1 MDGGSGK
8 KTDDRHQLQEAIV
21 SVLVD
26 YRALSTNEVA
36 SIVEADKETVREQ
49 LDLMA
54 NIGQIEQRKTINQD
68 VWLTWKN

>member
-1 MDGGSGK
+1 MDGGSTK
-8 KTDDRHQLQEAIV
+8 KTDDKNQLQEAIV
-21 SVLVD
+21 SVLID

-36 SIVEADKETVREQ
+36 SIVEADKEIVREQ

-54 NIGQIEQRKTINQD
+54 NIGQIEQRKTTNQD

>member
-1 MDGGSGK
+1 MNGGSTK
-8 KTDDRHQLQEAIV
+8 KTDDRNQLQEAIV

-49 LDLMA
+49 LDMMA

>member
-1 MDGGSGK
+1 MDSSSEEA
-8 KTDDRHQLQEAIV
+8 TYDRSQLQEAIV

-26 YRALSTNEVA
+26 YRALPTDGVA

-49 LDLMA
+49 LDMMA
-54 NIGQIEQRKTINQD
+54 NIGQIEQRKTENQD